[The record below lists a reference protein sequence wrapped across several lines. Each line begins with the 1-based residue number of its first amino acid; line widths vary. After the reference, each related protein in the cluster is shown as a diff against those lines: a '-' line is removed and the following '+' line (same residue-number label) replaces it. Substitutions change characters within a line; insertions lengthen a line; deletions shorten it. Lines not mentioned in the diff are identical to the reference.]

1 MKYYENVNIPVFGSS
16 AVAVAWTDPVSAP
29 SAGVYF
35 SDKDWLKPTN
45 ATRVQGVVEGIARS
59 VDYNTILRQCSTM
72 SSLFANILAYRNSLT
87 RTGQGTPYG
96 GSPTAPI
103 GTDLITGEA
112 SLDVHIG
119 AMSNIFDST
128 NFLADSEVT
137 TRTINNL
144 AVTTAKL
151 AALAVTT
158 DKINTNAVTKAKLG
172 SDLVNTGSATN
183 NGITVTLSQTN
194 SSGNRGFV
202 IGINSTKVTN
212 AANADDSTNAA
223 NLKTT
228 TSTANLYLCGTTSTA
243 ANTNKPFYNSASVYM
258 SNGSQINATDF
269 NVPSDRR
276 LKENIEDVG
285 KHQVRALVEG
295 VKVKTFNYKNDPKR
309 TLIGVIAQDVQDANT
324 VIGDLLV
331 EEDADTGMLKVH
343 GDKMVYVL
351 WDYVQQQAE
360 TIKKLT
366 ERVEAL
372 EKAAEAK

>member
-1 MKYYENVNIPVFGSS
+1 MNYYENVNIPVFGSS
-16 AVAVAWTDPVSAP
+16 SVAATWTDPVSAP
-29 SAGVYF
+29 SSGVYF
-35 SDKDWLKPTN
+35 SDADWLKPTN

-59 VDYNTILRQCSTM
+59 VDYNTVMRQCSTM
-72 SSLFANILAYRNSLT
+72 TSLFANILAYRNSLT
-87 RTGQGTPYG
+87 RSGQSTPYG

-112 SLDVHIG
+112 NLEAHIG
-119 AMSNIFDST
+119 ALSNIFDST

-144 AVTTAKL
+144 AVTTAKI

-158 DKINTNAVTKAKLG
+158 EKIAANAVTKANLG
-172 SDLVNTGSATN
+172 SDLVNTGSATA
-183 NGITVTLSQTN
+183 NGITVNLSQTN

-202 IGINSTKVTN
+202 IGVSSSKVTN

-228 TSTANLYLCGTTSTA
+228 TSTANIYLCGTMSTV
-243 ANTNKPFYNSASVYM
+243 ANTNKPFYNSASVYV
-258 SNGSQINATDF
+258 SGGSQINATDF

-295 VKVKTFNYKNDPKR
+295 VKVKTFNYKKDPKK
-309 TLIGVIAQDVQDANT
+309 TYIGVIAQDVKEANT
-324 VIGDLLV
+324 VIGDLLI
-331 EEDADTGMLKVH
+331 DTDPDTGMLAVH
-343 GDKMVYVL
+343 SDKMVYVL

-360 TIKKLT
+360 TIKELAKEVKEL
-366 ERVEAL
+366 RA
-372 EKAAEAK
+372 AAEAK